1 MSGNS
6 LYLLPNVVMP
16 LLRRVY
22 PSMIGGSG
30 LDREFVMP
38 LADCEKA
45 RFNQCTFLSTNK
57 LKKCFR
63 TWRPDKNIHLIK
75 LDFEGNE
82 PIKRVNLY
90 SIPKELDD
98 FIVELAS
105 LADLHGI
112 VKVAGNAI
120 WMKQAK
126 DIKDLNVDDRIVDRI
141 VKAPPPKC
149 NAIQED

>member
-1 MSGNS
+1 MGENS
-6 LYLLPNVVMP
+6 LYLVPNVKMP
-16 LLRRVY
+16 LLKRVY
-22 PSMIGGSG
+22 PSLVNGSG
-30 LDREFVMP
+30 LAREFVMS

-82 PIKRVNLY
+82 PIKRVHLY
-90 SIPKELDD
+90 SIPKELDV

-126 DIKDLNVDDRIVDRI
+126 DIKDLNVDSRMIDRIMKVLKER
-141 VKAPPPKC
+141 
-149 NAIQED
+149 E

>member
-1 MSGNS
+1 MSK
-6 LYLLPNVVMP
+6 
-16 LLRRVY
+16 
-22 PSMIGGSG
+22 
-30 LDREFVMP
+30 EFVMP

-45 RFNQCTFLSTNK
+45 RFYQCTFLSTNK

-63 TWRPDKNIHLIK
+63 TWRPDKTIHLIK

-82 PIKRVNLY
+82 PIKRVNRY

-98 FIVELAS
+98 FILELAS
-105 LADLHGI
+105 LSDLHGI

-126 DIKDLNVDDRIVDRI
+126 DIKDLNVDDRMVDRI
-141 VKAPPPKC
+141 VKVLKEKC

>member
-1 MSGNS
+1 M
-6 LYLLPNVVMP
+6 PNVVMP

-22 PSMIGGSG
+22 PSMIGGAG
-30 LDREFVMP
+30 LSREYTMP
-38 LADCEKA
+38 LADCEKE
-45 RFNQCTFLSTNK
+45 RFYQCTFLSTNK
-57 LKKCFR
+57 LKKLLR
-63 TWRPDKNIHLIK
+63 TWRPDKTINLIK
-75 LDFEGNE
+75 LDFERNE

-105 LADLHGI
+105 LSDLHGI

-126 DIKDLNVDDRIVDRI
+126 DNKDLNVDDRMVDRI
-141 VKAPPPKC
+141 VKVLKERNDAV
-149 NAIQED
+149 QED

>member
-1 MSGNS
+1 MGGNS
-6 LYLLPNVVMP
+6 RYYTPNMVMP

-22 PSMIGGSG
+22 PSMVGIPVSAK
-30 LDREFVMP
+30 EFVMP

-126 DIKDLNVDDRIVDRI
+126 DIKDLNVDSRMIDRIMKVLE
-141 VKAPPPKC
+141 KGGC
-149 NAIQED
+149 GIQEN